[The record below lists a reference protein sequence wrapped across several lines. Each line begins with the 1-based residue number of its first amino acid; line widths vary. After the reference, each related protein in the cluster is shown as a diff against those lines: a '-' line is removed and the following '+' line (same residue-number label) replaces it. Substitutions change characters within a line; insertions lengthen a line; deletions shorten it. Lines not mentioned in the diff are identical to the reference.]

1 MTLAAL
7 VLAMA
12 APGARAATP
21 AKAPPAHATPAALSP
36 PRAPTAP
43 PLSTGG
49 SALSPEAEAS
59 ASAPPSGGDPLVD
72 NGLGSPL
79 CRGSAGAELS
89 AIVARNCRISGFD
102 AAQAPT
108 GDYAFDVHIDTGV
121 LGANGATLEQDYLIS
136 PVWMALV
143 WVVHALIVMLEWCY
157 TIDLL
162 ESPAMSGVARGLRGA
177 QATFT
182 QPWLMTAL
190 ALAGVLT
197 LYNGLVRRR
206 VAETL
211 GQALLMGVMMVAGLW
226 VIVDP
231 TGTVGALGQ
240 WANQASLGTLAA
252 VTTGTPAHP
261 NLTLTESMQGVFTGV
276 IGAPWCY
283 MEFGDV
289 RWCEAPVRSGSPL
302 RAAAR
307 QIVAGYGGA
316 IGNQSAEL
324 LRDAHT
330 NGELFLALPANGQPR
345 NGINPYGPL
354 DSQDG
359 LFNVLCGGS
368 SEPCHGPT
376 AGEAEFRT
384 ASGTQARL
392 GGVFLIAIGALG
404 MILLLGF
411 IALHL
416 LGAAIMSLL
425 YLLLAPAAVIAPA
438 LGDGGRAAFR
448 GWASRLLGAVMAKL
462 IYSLL
467 LGVVLLTG
475 QILMDVPALG
485 WWTKWLLMSVLW
497 WGAFRHRHQVLG
509 FAHGTGAGSRE
520 GIGGLRLASKLMA
533 ARELGR
539 VGSKVARRLSPGPPN
554 AEKRERIAA
563 AAQGRAEEIA
573 DKRAGASLEHD
584 HREAQIRVRDAPAVQ
599 ARIADK
605 RTRLARLQGEQD
617 AARARAAAAKS
628 VREALYDPSTLMVSA
643 ADRSRI
649 AARSRA
655 EERSHQQRAV
665 KLQGRMDRLRGEV
678 ASEQDSLTAARRTV
692 TDGERAKRAS
702 GKVYT
707 SQQLQERVR
716 LLDAQAALPDR
727 GRAGPGGARRDYAAV
742 AGVAGY
748 APRELEA
755 LDDHHKRAA
764 RLEIDRELAR
774 YKELNAT
781 ARDVAGGAGGSLGRR
796 DQRRTDKQFDRR
808 HEQRVRDSG
817 NQMPSSAR
825 PKPSA
830 LDAYLEDSRAYTRAH
845 GESSVM
851 RDAHEVAAR
860 RKRQLGR
867 DRR

>member
-1 MTLAAL
+1 M
-7 VLAMA
+7 
-12 APGARAATP
+12 
-21 AKAPPAHATPAALSP
+21 S
-36 PRAPTAP
+36 
-43 PLSTGG
+43 
-49 SALSPEAEAS
+49 
-59 ASAPPSGGDPLVD
+59 

-79 CRGSAGAELS
+79 CHPGTEAELPP
-89 AIVARNCRISGFD
+89 AAARNCRISGFD
-102 AAQAPT
+102 ATQAPT
-108 GDYAFDVHIDTGV
+108 GDYAFDVHINTGV

-143 WVVHALIVMLEWCY
+143 WMVHALIVALEWAY
-157 TIDLL
+157 TLDLL
-162 ESPAMSGVARGLRGA
+162 ESPAMSSVAGGLRGA

-182 QPWLMTAL
+182 QPWLVTAL
-190 ALAGVLT
+190 AVAGVLA

-211 GQALLMGVMMVAGLW
+211 GQVLLMGAMMAGGLW
-226 VIVDP
+226 VIVNP
-231 TGTVGALGQ
+231 MGTVGALGQ

-252 VTTGTPAHP
+252 VTTGTPAAP
-261 NLTLTESMQGVFTGV
+261 NRTLSESMQGVFEGV

-289 RWCEAPVRSGSPL
+289 RWCKAPVGSGSPL
-302 RAAAR
+302 QTAAR
-307 QIVAGYGGA
+307 QIAAGDGGA
-316 IGNQSAEL
+316 IGSQSAEL

-330 NGELFLALPANGQPR
+330 NGELFLALGANGQPR
-345 NGINPYGPL
+345 NGIHPYGL
-354 DSQDG
+354 LGIQEG
-359 LFNVLCGGS
+359 LFNVLCGGE

-376 AGEAEFRT
+376 ASEAEFRT

-475 QILMDVPALG
+475 RILMDVPALG

-509 FAHGTGAGSRE
+509 FAHGTGAGSR
-520 GIGGLRLASKLMA
+520 GQSVGGLRLASKLMA

-539 VGSKVARRLSPGPPN
+539 VGGKVARKLSPGPPN
-554 AEKRERIAA
+554 AQKRQRIAA
-563 AAQGRAEEIA
+563 AASGKAKEIA
-573 DKRAGASLEHD
+573 DRQAGTSLEHD
-584 HREAQIRVRDAPAVQ
+584 FREAQARVGDAPAIK
-599 ARIADK
+599 ARIAGK
-605 RTRLARLQGEQD
+605 QTQLARMQREHAAAKAKAGE
-617 AARARAAAAKS
+617 AKSARAAALTDS
-628 VREALYDPSTLMVSA
+628 SLSSPLER
-643 ADRSRI
+643 DRT
-649 AARSRA
+649 AARFGA
-655 EERSHQQRAV
+655 EEKSHQQRAAS
-665 KLQGRMDRLRGEV
+665 LQSRMDRFGTEIAGEQG
-678 ASEQDSLTAARRTV
+678 ALTAARQTV
-692 TDGERAKRAS
+692 ADGERAKRAS

-707 SQQLQERVR
+707 SEQLQERTG
-716 LLDAQAALPDR
+716 LLDVQAALPDR
-727 GRAGPGGARRDYAAV
+727 GRAGPGGARRDYAGV
-742 AGVAGY
+742 AGIAGY
-748 APRELEA
+748 APREFEA
-755 LDDHHKRAA
+755 LDDNHKRAA
-764 RLEIDRELAR
+764 RLEIDRELAH
-774 YKELNAT
+774 YKELHAT
-781 ARDVAGGAGGSLGRR
+781 GRDIAAGSEGSLGRR
-796 DQRRTDKQFDRR
+796 EQRKTNKQFDRR
-808 HEQRVRDSG
+808 HEQRVRDG
-817 NQMPSSAR
+817 GHELPASAR

-830 LDAYLEDSRAYTRAH
+830 LDAYLQDSRASRAQARAR

-851 RDAHEVAAR
+851 RDAREVSAR

-867 DRR
+867 ERRR